1 MFKKVLIAEDFD
13 SINIAV
19 IQTLEN
25 LGIKDIQYSKY
36 CDDALVKFKKAI
48 QDNQPFDLL
57 ICDLSFVEDY
67 RAVSIP
73 SGEKLIETI
82 KKIHPQINVIVYS
95 VENKPYVI
103 KSLFEKQHVN
113 AFVHKGRN
121 SISQLRT
128 AIETLLYGKTFISP
142 ELAHALQDKSGKE
155 IDNYDITLLSHLS
168 NGVAI
173 EEMELLFKKLNITP
187 NSKSTIEKRVAK
199 LKDYFKANNN
209 THLIA
214 ITCKSSAKSV
224 LI

>member
-19 IQTLEN
+19 KQTLES
-25 LGIKDIQYSKY
+25 LGVEEIQYAKY
-36 CDDALVKFKKAI
+36 CDDALLKFKKAK
-48 QDNQPFDLL
+48 QDNEPFDLL
-57 ICDLSFVEDY
+57 ISDLSFVSDY
-67 RAVSIP
+67 RKVEIP

-82 KKIHPQINVIVYS
+82 RNIEPELNVIVYS
-95 VENKPYVI
+95 VEDKAYTI
-103 KSLFEKQHVN
+103 KTLFEKQKIN

-121 SISQLRT
+121 SISQLKT

-142 ELAHALQDKSGKE
+142 ELSHTLQDKTGKE
-155 IDNYDITLLSHLS
+155 IDSYDITLLTHLA

-173 EEMELLFKKLNITP
+173 EDMEALFKKLNITP

-209 THLIA
+209 IHLIA
-214 ITCKSSAKSV
+214 ISKD
-224 LI
+224 LGII